1 MFAQMLVIVAA
12 WWYNRKVKLLPYKE
26 KGDSFAVFFAARS
39 RRTAVARR
47 FYLGNASVGDISVDF
62 RAPARNGGAYAK
74 TDA

>member
-26 KGDSFAVFFAARS
+26 KAIVLRCFFAARS

-47 FYLGNASVGDISVDF
+47 FYLGNASVGDNSVDF
-62 RAPARNGGAYAK
+62 RAPA
-74 TDA
+74 